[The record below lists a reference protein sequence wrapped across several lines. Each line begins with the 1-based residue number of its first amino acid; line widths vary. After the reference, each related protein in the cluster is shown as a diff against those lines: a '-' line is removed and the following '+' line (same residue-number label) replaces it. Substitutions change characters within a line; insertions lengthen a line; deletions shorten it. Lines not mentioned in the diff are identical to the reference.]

1 MNNARLRKKYIDKIV
16 PVLKEKLQYKSLMQV
31 PKIKKISINQGLGAS
46 VNDKKLIQYGIDELS
61 LITGQKAVA
70 TKAKTSISNF
80 KLREGMPIGVK
91 VTLRGNIMYEFLDR
105 LISVA
110 LPRVR
115 DFRGLN
121 DRGFDGNGNYTLGVK
136 EQIIFPEISIDKIN
150 KVTGMNI
157 TIVTDSNSDKDSFEL
172 LKAFD
177 ANPDKLQAS
186 WVQLVPVLVKAIQ
199 ELKEQLDNK
208 QDK

>member
-1 MNNARLRKKYIDKIV
+1 
-16 PVLKEKLQYKSLMQV
+16 
-31 PKIKKISINQGLGAS
+31 
-46 VNDKKLIQYGIDELS
+46 
-61 LITGQKAVA
+61 
-70 TKAKTSISNF
+70 
-80 KLREGMPIGVK
+80 MPIGVK

-157 TIVTDSNSDKDSFEL
+157 TIIIDSNSDKDSFEL
-172 LKAFD
+172 LKAFGMPFISR
-177 ANPDKLQAS
+177 N
-186 WVQLVPVLVKAIQ
+186 
-199 ELKEQLDNK
+199 
-208 QDK
+208 

>member
-1 MNNARLRKKYIDKIV
+1 MNNARLRKIYIDKIV

-61 LITGQKAVA
+61 LITGKKAVA

-157 TIVTDSNSDKDSFEL
+157 TIVIDSNSDKDSFEL
-172 LKAFD
+172 LKAFGMPFISR
-177 ANPDKLQAS
+177 N
-186 WVQLVPVLVKAIQ
+186 
-199 ELKEQLDNK
+199 
-208 QDK
+208 

>member
-1 MNNARLRKKYIDKIV
+1 MNNARLRKIYIDKIV
-16 PVLKEKLQYKSLMQV
+16 PVLKKKLQYKSLMQV

-121 DRGFDGNGNYTLGVK
+121 DKGFDGNGNYTLGVK
-136 EQIIFPEISIDKIN
+136 EQIIFPEISIDKIS

-157 TIVTDSNSDKDSFEL
+157 TIVIDSNSDKDSFEL
-172 LKAFD
+172 LKAFGMPFISR
-177 ANPDKLQAS
+177 N
-186 WVQLVPVLVKAIQ
+186 
-199 ELKEQLDNK
+199 
-208 QDK
+208 

>member
-1 MNNARLRKKYIDKIV
+1 MNNARLRNIYTDKIV
-16 PVLKEKLQYKSLMQV
+16 PVLKEKLQYKSRMQV

-157 TIVTDSNSDKDSFEL
+157 TIVIDSNSDKDSFEL
-172 LKAFD
+172 LKAFGMPFISR
-177 ANPDKLQAS
+177 N
-186 WVQLVPVLVKAIQ
+186 
-199 ELKEQLDNK
+199 
-208 QDK
+208 

>member
-1 MNNARLRKKYIDKIV
+1 MNNVRLRKKYIDEIV

-31 PKIKKISINQGLGAS
+31 PKIQKISINQGLGAS
-46 VNDKKLIQYGIDELS
+46 VNDKKLIQHGIDELS

-70 TKAKTSISNF
+70 TKAKASISNF

-157 TIVTDSNSDKDSFEL
+157 TIVIDSNSDKDSFEL
-172 LKAFD
+172 LKAFGMPFISR
-177 ANPDKLQAS
+177 N
-186 WVQLVPVLVKAIQ
+186 
-199 ELKEQLDNK
+199 
-208 QDK
+208 